1 MTDALVL
8 TILGMGTVL
17 IVLFV
22 ISLMIRL
29 TGSIV
34 SKARR

>member
-1 MTDALVL
+1 MMDALVL
-8 TILGMGTVL
+8 TVLGMGTVL

-29 TGSIV
+29 SGKIV
-34 SKARR
+34 SKNS